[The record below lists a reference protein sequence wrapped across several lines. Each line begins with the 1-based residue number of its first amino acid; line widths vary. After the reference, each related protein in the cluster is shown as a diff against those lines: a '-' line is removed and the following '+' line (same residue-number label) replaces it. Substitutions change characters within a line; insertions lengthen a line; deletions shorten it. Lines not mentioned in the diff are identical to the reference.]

1 MSAASAWYGASRL
14 LTLLMIALE
23 PAVLADPMKWLI
35 ELDQVGP
42 ARALPEY
49 PWPSVA
55 LMHLPMRLGIPT
67 IVHYY
72 AVVIAFM
79 LVVDA
84 VVAWLLWRSAGS
96 RMGPGLIVWL
106 LYAPALGPLVFTR
119 FDVVPAALVAAALLG
134 LSAGRAASS
143 GALAGLGAGFK
154 LWPAAAFPA
163 LLVPLEWRTRLH
175 ALAGIACAGLA
186 LGVATAAAAGWGRLW
201 SPLISQAQRG
211 LQLEAFA
218 ALPLLWARYF
228 DASGGWS
235 VRYAECKCHEIFGPG
250 VPAAIQSGTYALL
263 LGSIAVLAL
272 HARAFTAPPERRTAA
287 VSAILAALVVI
298 AWLIGGR
305 VFSPQYLIWL
315 AAPMAVLGALPGRPL
330 PTADVALIVL
340 IALLTHVVFPY
351 GYESLVNEP
360 DRRQALVL
368 AAMTIRDVLILI
380 LAVRLASQLWR
391 ATSP

>member
-1 MSAASAWYGASRL
+1 M

-84 VVAWLLWRSAGS
+84 VMAWLLWRSGGS
-96 RMGPGLIVWL
+96 RMGPGLQVWL
-106 LYAPALGPLVFTR
+106 LYAPALGPLIFTR
-119 FDVVPAALVAAALLG
+119 FDVLPAALVAAALLG

-163 LLVPLEWRTRLH
+163 LLVPMEWRTRLR
-175 ALAGIACAGLA
+175 ALASITGAGLA
-186 LGVATAAAAGWGRLW
+186 LAVATAAAAGWGRLW
-201 SPLISQAQRG
+201 SPLASQAERG

-218 ALPLLWARYF
+218 ALPLLWARYL

-250 VPAAIQSGTYALL
+250 VPAAIHGGTYALIF
-263 LGSIAVLAL
+263 GSIAVLAL
-272 HARAFTAPPERRTAA
+272 HARAFAAPRERRTAA
-287 VSAILAALVVI
+287 VSAMLTALIVI

-315 AAPMAVLGALPGRPL
+315 TAPVAALGALPGRQL
-330 PTADVALIVL
+330 PPADVALIVL

-351 GYESLVNEP
+351 GYESLISEP
-360 DRRQALVL
+360 DGRQALFL
-368 AAMTIRDVLILI
+368 AAMTIRDALIAA
-380 LAVRLASQLWR
+380 LAVRLAARLWH
-391 ATSP
+391 ATTPENA